1 MASTSTLTKTDKTQ
15 TADGIPEKKAYQII
29 KRAFDLG
36 FSIFC
41 IILLLLPMMILA
53 VLVAVTSSGG
63 PIFSQERLGK
73 NGKSFVIYKF
83 RSMKRNAEHNGPQ
96 LATQNDPRCTK
107 IGRFLRKTKLDEL
120 PQIFN
125 IFLGDMSFV
134 GPRPER
140 PFFYERYDSTVP
152 GFRKRL
158 DVKPGLTGYA
168 QLIGGYATPPEIKI
182 QYDLQYIEKRSL
194 GFDFLLLLKTPVY
207 LIQCLVHKSE
217 NGNY

>member
-1 MASTSTLTKTDKTQ
+1 MEKTTESQNTKGVQKR
-15 TADGIPEKKAYQII
+15 AVYQAI
-29 KRAFDLG
+29 KRAFDVS
-36 FSIFC
+36 FSAIC
-41 IILLLLPMMILA
+41 MIILFLPMLLIA
-53 VLVAVTSSGG
+53 ALVAISSSGG

-73 NGKSFVIYKF
+73 DGKPFVIYKF
-83 RSMKRNAEHNGPQ
+83 RSMKVDAESNGPQ

-120 PQIFN
+120 PQILN

-140 PFFYERYDSTVP
+140 PFFYERYDETVP

-168 QLIGGYATPPEIKI
+168 QLVGGYTTPPEIKI

-194 GFDFLLLLKTPVY
+194 GFDLMLLLKTPIY
-207 LIQCLVHKSE
+207 LIRCLVQKSE
-217 NGNY
+217 NMDF